1 MMVLSHHNEMDRYAK
16 GSRFFLFDARV
27 KLASTVA
34 LILTAALLRDLSSLI
49 VLLAFVIIMLI
60 LAAVPAHHI
69 AENYLLAL
77 PFVAV
82 ASLALA
88 FTSTWL
94 NAEMMFVRISASVLA
109 LILLTTTTPFFEMMA
124 AFRWFRM
131 PKILTN
137 LILFT
142 YRFIFVLQDEAARM
156 KMARKARGFTGGRHL
171 FEKQAFRTLSSGIGM
186 VFVRSSQRG
195 SDMFDALLMRGY
207 DGEVRTLRRPK
218 IHGRDAVLA
227 LAFGLACLV
236 SISMQ
241 NGGVVWR

>member
-1 MMVLSHHNEMDRYAK
+1 MMTLSHHDEMDRFAK

-27 KLASTVA
+27 KLISTIAV
-34 LILTAALLRDLSSLI
+34 IITAAFLRDIQSLL
-49 VLLAFVIIMLI
+49 VLLAFVILELA

-77 PFVAV
+77 PFIAV

-88 FTSTWL
+88 FTSTLL
-94 NAEMMFVRISASVLA
+94 NAEMMFIRVSASVLA

-131 PKILTN
+131 PKILNN

-171 FEKQAFRTLSSGIGM
+171 FERHAFRTLSNSIGM
-186 VFVRSSQRG
+186 IFVRSSQRG

-207 DGEVRTLRRPK
+207 NGNVRTIRKPK
-218 IHGRDAVLA
+218 VHARDGVLV
-227 LAFGLACLV
+227 LIVGLACTISILV
-236 SISMQ
+236 Q
-241 NGGVVWR
+241 NGVIAWR

>member
-1 MMVLSHHNEMDRYAK
+1 MSHHDEMDRFAK
-16 GSRFFLFDARV
+16 SSRFFLFDARV

-34 LILTAALLRDLSSLI
+34 LVITAAFLRDIQSLLI
-49 VLLAFVIIMLI
+49 VLAFAVLMI
-60 LAAVPAHHI
+60 LVAAVPLHHV

-77 PFVAV
+77 PFIAV
-82 ASLALA
+82 ASFALA
-88 FTSTWL
+88 FTSSL
-94 NAEMMFVRISASVLA
+94 INAETMFLRVSASVLT

-131 PKILTN
+131 PRLLAN

-156 KMARKARGFTGGRHL
+156 KLARKARGFTGGRHL
-171 FEKQAFRTLSSGIGM
+171 FEKHAFRTLSSSVGM
-186 VFVRSSQRG
+186 IFVRSSQRG

-218 IHGRDAVLA
+218 VHLRDGFLA
-227 LAFGLACLV
+227 IAFSLICLAAIFV
-236 SISMQ
+236 Q
-241 NGGVVWR
+241 NGGIA

>member
-1 MMVLSHHNEMDRYAK
+1 MDRFAK
-16 GSRFFLFDARV
+16 GSRLFLFDARV
-27 KLASTVA
+27 KLVSTVV
-34 LILTAALLRDLSSLI
+34 LIVTTAFLRDVLSLFVI
-49 VLLAFVIIMLI
+49 LAFVIILMMV
-60 LAAVPAHHI
+60 AAVPMHHL

-77 PFVAV
+77 PFIAV

-88 FTSTWL
+88 ITSTL
-94 NAEMMFVRISASVLA
+94 MNAEMMFIRVSASVLA

-124 AFRWFRM
+124 AFRWFKM

-156 KMARKARGFTGGRHL
+156 KMARKARGFSGGRHI
-171 FEKQAFRTLSSGIGM
+171 FEKQAFRTLSSSIGM
-186 VFVRSSQRG
+186 TFVRSSQRG

-218 IHGRDAVLA
+218 VRLRDGAFA
-227 LAFGLACLV
+227 LVFALV
-236 SISMQ
+236 CITSILIQ
-241 NGGVVWR
+241 GGVIAWR

>member
-1 MMVLSHHNEMDRYAK
+1 MMVLSHADEMDRFAK
-16 GSRFFLFDARV
+16 GSRFFHFDPRV
-27 KLASTVA
+27 KLVCVVA
-34 LILTAALLRDLSSLI
+34 LIVTAAFLRDLPSLL
-49 VLLAFVIIMLI
+49 VLLAFVLI
-60 LAAVPAHHI
+60 ALIVASVPARHI
-69 AENYLLAL
+69 AESYLLAL
-77 PFVAV
+77 PFIAV

-88 FTSTWL
+88 FTSTLL
-94 NAEMMFVRISASVLA
+94 NAEMMFVRVSASVLA

-171 FEKQAFRTLSSGIGM
+171 FERQAFRTLSSGIGM

-218 IHGRDAVLA
+218 VHGRDAFLA

-241 NGGVVWR
+241 NGVFVWR

>member
-1 MMVLSHHNEMDRYAK
+1 LSHHDEMDRFAK

-34 LILTAALLRDLSSLI
+34 LIVTAAFLRDVQSLMI
-49 VLLAFVIIMLI
+49 VLIFVLMMLTV
-60 LAAVPAHHI
+60 ARVPAHHI

-77 PFVAV
+77 PFIIV

-88 FTSTWL
+88 FTSTLL
-94 NAEMMFVRISASVLA
+94 NAEMMFIRVSASVLA

-156 KMARKARGFTGGRHL
+156 KMARKARGFTGGGHL
-171 FEKQAFRTLSSGIGM
+171 FERQAFRTISSSIGM
-186 VFVRSSQRG
+186 IFVRSSQRG

-207 DGEVRTLRRPK
+207 DGEVRSIRRPK
-218 IHGRDAVLA
+218 VHARDGALI
-227 LAFGLACLV
+227 LAFSMVCMV
-236 SISMQ
+236 SIMMQ
-241 NGGVVWR
+241 QGVITWR

>member
-1 MMVLSHHNEMDRYAK
+1 MSHHDEMDRFAK

-34 LILTAALLRDLSSLI
+34 LVVTAAFLRDIQSLLM
-49 VLLAFVIIMLI
+49 VLAFAVLMI
-60 LAAVPAHHI
+60 LMAAVPLHHV

-77 PFVAV
+77 PFIAA
-82 ASLALA
+82 ASIALA
-88 FTSTWL
+88 FTSSL
-94 NAEMMFVRISASVLA
+94 INAETMFLRVSASVLA

-131 PKILTN
+131 PRLLTN

-156 KMARKARGFTGGRHL
+156 KLARKARGFTGGRHL
-171 FEKQAFRTLSSGIGM
+171 FEKQAFRTLSSSIGM
-186 VFVRSSQRG
+186 TFVRSSQRG

-207 DGEVRTLRRPK
+207 DGEIRTLKRPK
-218 IHGRDAVLA
+218 VHLRDGFLA
-227 LAFGLACLV
+227 ITFSLICLAAILV
-236 SISMQ
+236 Q
-241 NGGVVWR
+241 NGGVA

>member
-1 MMVLSHHNEMDRYAK
+1 MVLSHTDEMDRFAK
-16 GSRFFLFDARV
+16 GSRFFRFDPRV
-27 KLASTVA
+27 KLVCVVA
-34 LILTAALLRDLSSLI
+34 LIVTAAFLRDLSSLL
-49 VLLAFVIIMLI
+49 VLLAFVLI
-60 LAAVPAHHI
+60 TLVVASVPVRHI
-69 AENYLLAL
+69 AEGYLMAL
-77 PFVAV
+77 PFIAM

-88 FTSTWL
+88 FTSSL
-94 NAEMMFVRISASVLA
+94 VNAEMMFIRISASVLA